1 MRAPTA
7 NDQVIDLEAIS
18 WSEQEGFSPSF
29 QGLLLLSMKEAG
41 QILFRNRFD
50 PCLIGG
56 TFIKRLLPLGFEAFD
71 ITPGASFPPELNV
84 IYRLGNVYSNEYMN
98 PAADIDCDAPAMTLG
113 IHRSK
118 PRVSIIAFTFVPKR
132 HWKSFPHLTT
142 RRHLPNDKKTRSN
155 PAWLDRSRPVRS
167 IMTGGSMQDYDGTS
181 NSRNG
186 LTGHCGAIP
195 ASQSGL
201 PRSEKKFCSSFRQ
214 ERICRSIQSVL
225 GLVQVKDFFGVIAFQ
240 CAPIYFLSFR

>member
-1 MRAPTA
+1 
-7 NDQVIDLEAIS
+7 
-18 WSEQEGFSPSF
+18 
-29 QGLLLLSMKEAG
+29 MKEAG

-118 PRVSIIAFTFVPKR
+118 PRVRIIACTFVPKR

-142 RRHLPNDKKTRSN
+142 VGRTLKVPPKRTL
-155 PAWLDRSRPVRS
+155 
-167 IMTGGSMQDYDGTS
+167 I
-181 NSRNG
+181 
-186 LTGHCGAIP
+186 
-195 ASQSGL
+195 
-201 PRSEKKFCSSFRQ
+201 
-214 ERICRSIQSVL
+214 
-225 GLVQVKDFFGVIAFQ
+225 
-240 CAPIYFLSFR
+240 